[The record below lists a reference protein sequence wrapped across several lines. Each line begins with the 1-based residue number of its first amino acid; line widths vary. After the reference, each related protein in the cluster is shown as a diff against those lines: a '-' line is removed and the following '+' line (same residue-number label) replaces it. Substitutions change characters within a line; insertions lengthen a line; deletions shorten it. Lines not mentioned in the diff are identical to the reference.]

1 MRGPMTYW
9 KSIRDEN
16 TQARTHTQRHMNV
29 WNMFGMRWS
38 HALFLWPLTAL
49 FFSLVHT
56 KTMGYVLSF
65 FGPTLWP
72 YSNLIVFHA
81 SFITFLSTMSNLML
95 YLLHSPQLY
104 VLHSHPNI
112 HFVNF
117 TFSQITYNKHN
128 MTNRTQPPTSTTHT
142 LNSP

>member
-1 MRGPMTYW
+1 MKIHKQEHIHKGIW
-9 KSIRDEN
+9 
-16 TQARTHTQRHMNV
+16 
-29 WNMFGMRWS
+29 MFGIYLEWDGLMLS
-38 HALFLWPLTAL
+38 FFGPLTAL